1 MRKHWLDVLSV
12 LFILA
17 FIVVVVWLKKGSWW

>member
-12 LFILA
+12 LVILA
-17 FIVVVVWLKKGSWW
+17 FIGIVIWLKKGSWW

>member
-1 MRKHWLDVLSV
+1 MKKHLLDVLSV

-17 FIVVVVWLKKGSWW
+17 LIVTVIWLKKGSWW